1 MKVWKKLKKWS
12 AGVIFKSGKC
22 YLDKDV
28 LSMAINAK
36 QKKDNEFVEKISKLY
51 NEFIDKKNDYNKAI
65 QQIESLTSRDENDI
79 PIKLLKPVCS
89 YKKRKGDKAMP
100 TKRNELIERYVS
112 TKSRPD
118 MELEEWLRTK
128 TSLFSR
134 YKRDNGCDLTME
146 MVHQVIDKL
155 KPRQK
160 LNFDD
165 IEKVSV

>member
-1 MKVWKKLKKWS
+1 
-12 AGVIFKSGKC
+12 
-22 YLDKDV
+22 
-28 LSMAINAK
+28 
-36 QKKDNEFVEKISKLY
+36 
-51 NEFIDKKNDYNKAI
+51 
-65 QQIESLTSRDENDI
+65 
-79 PIKLLKPVCS
+79 
-89 YKKRKGDKAMP
+89 MP
-100 TKRNELIERYVS
+100 TKRNELVERYIS

-146 MVHQVIDKL
+146 MIHQVIDKF
-155 KPRQK
+155 KPREK